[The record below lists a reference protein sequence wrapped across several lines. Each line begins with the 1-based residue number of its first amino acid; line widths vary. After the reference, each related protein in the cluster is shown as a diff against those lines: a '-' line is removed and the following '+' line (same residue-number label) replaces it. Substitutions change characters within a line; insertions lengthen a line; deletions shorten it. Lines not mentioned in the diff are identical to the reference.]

1 MTNSDILDTL
11 EITAKLLELHDGDAN
26 RVKTYGAL
34 SYSLGKVLEPLAAM
48 SFQELTSIQGVGR
61 LVAQNIRELVE
72 TGQLKELND
81 LVLQTPEGLL
91 DLFKIKG
98 LGVKKIKILWKE
110 LGIDNLNDLQIA
122 CENGL
127 IATVKGFGTKTQEA
141 ILVSLAFLQSQAG
154 KLRMNKAADLAL
166 DIRDSLIPFFT
177 QIEIVGE
184 VARNCEVASCIQL
197 VVVQDVSM
205 PITISHP
212 DFVEDLLISQPF
224 IWRGKFKENQI
235 LVEIHAVSASQFV
248 ATKLQL
254 TAHTDHLSY
263 VSPTGKTLQEAL
275 NIDSPRGYEKEYYD
289 SLSLPYIL
297 PEMREGLYEW
307 AWAKEH
313 TIEELVTW
321 ESLKGTLHNHSTY
334 SDGKHS
340 LREMAEFC
348 RSLGLSYFGIADHS
362 QTATYANGLSP
373 ERVKA
378 QWAEIDALNAEWTD
392 FKILKGIESDIL
404 GDGSLDYPDELL
416 AGFDYVVASVHQNLS
431 MDIVKATDRLIKAI
445 AHPATTILGHSTGR
459 LLLSRNGYPID
470 YKAIIDACAAYQVTM
485 ELNASP
491 YRLDLDWRWIPYCME
506 KGVRISINPD
516 AHEMEGFFDMKYGV
530 AVARKAGL
538 LSKNTYNALSLTEIE
553 QDLLAKKKS

>member
-141 ILVSLAFLQSQAG
+141 ILTSLAFLQSQAG
-154 KLRMNKAADLAL
+154 KLRINKAADLAL
-166 DIRDSLIPFFT
+166 DIRDSLIPIFT

-184 VARNCEVASCIQL
+184 VARNCEVASSIQL

-254 TAHTDHLSY
+254 TAHIDHLSY

-275 NIDSPRGYEKEYYD
+275 NIDSPRMDEKEYYD

-445 AHPATTILGHSTGR
+445 AHPATTILGHPTGR

>member
-26 RVKTYGAL
+26 RVKTYGTL
-34 SYSLGKVLEPLAAM
+34 SFSLGKVLEPLAAM
-48 SFQELTSIQGVGR
+48 SFQELTSIQGVGK
-61 LVAQNIRELVE
+61 LVAQTIRELVE

-81 LVLQTPEGLL
+81 LILQTPEGLL

-141 ILVSLAFLQSQAG
+141 ILTSLAFLQSQAG
-154 KLRMNKAADLAL
+154 KLRINKAADLAL

-184 VARNCEVASCIQL
+184 VARNCEVASSIQL

-235 LVEIHAVSASQFV
+235 LVEIHAVSPSQFV

-254 TAHTDHLSY
+254 TAHIDHLSY

-275 NIDSPRGYEKEYYD
+275 NIDSPRMDEKEYYD
-289 SLSLPYIL
+289 ALSLPYIL

-313 TIEELVTW
+313 AIEELVTW

-362 QTATYANGLSP
+362 QTAAYANGLSP
-373 ERVKA
+373 DRVKA
-378 QWAEIDALNAEWTD
+378 QWAEIDALNTEWTD

-445 AHPATTILGHSTGR
+445 AHPATTILGHPTGR
-459 LLLSRNGYPID
+459 LLLSRKGYPID

-506 KGVRISINPD
+506 KGVKISINPD

-538 LSKNTYNALSLTEIE
+538 LAKNTYNALTLTEIE
-553 QDLLAKKKS
+553 QDLWTKKKS

>member
-127 IATVKGFGTKTQEA
+127 IETVKGFGTKTQEA

-445 AHPATTILGHSTGR
+445 AHPATTILGHPTGR

>member
-34 SYSLGKVLEPLAAM
+34 SFSLGKVLEPLAAM
-48 SFQELTSIQGVGR
+48 SFQELTSIQGVGK
-61 LVAQNIRELVE
+61 LVAQTIRELVE

-445 AHPATTILGHSTGR
+445 AHPATTILGHPTGR

>member
-26 RVKTYGAL
+26 RVKTYSTI

-48 SFQELTSIQGVGR
+48 SLNELTGIQGVGK
-61 LVAQNIRELVE
+61 LVAQNIRELVD

-81 LVLQTPEGLL
+81 LLLQTPDGLL

-110 LGIDNLNDLQIA
+110 LGLDNLNDLQIA

-127 IATVKGFGTKTQEA
+127 IATVKGFGIKTQEA
-141 ILVSLAFLQSQAG
+141 ILASLAFLQSQAG
-154 KLRMNKAADLAL
+154 KLRMDKAADIAL
-166 DIRDSLIPFFT
+166 DIQDSLAPFFT

-184 VARNCEVASCIQL
+184 VARYCEVASCIQL
-197 VVVQDVSM
+197 LVVQDVSK
-205 PITISHP
+205 PITIVHP
-212 DFVEDLLISQPF
+212 DFVEDFQVSQPF
-224 IWRGKFKENQI
+224 IWRGQFKGNQI
-235 LVEIHAVSASQFV
+235 LVEIHAVSAPQFV
-248 ATKLQL
+248 ASKLQL

-263 VSPTGKTLQEAL
+263 VSPTGRTLQEAL
-275 NIDSPRGYEKEYYD
+275 NTDSPRMDEKEYYD
-289 SLSLPYIL
+289 ALSLPYIL
-297 PEMREGLYEW
+297 PEMREGLSEW
-307 AWAKEH
+307 AWAQAHKV
-313 TIEELVTW
+313 EELVTW

-348 RSLGLSYFGIADHS
+348 RGLGLSYFGIADHS
-362 QTATYANGLSP
+362 QTAAYANGLSP
-373 ERVKA
+373 ERVKL

-392 FKILKGIESDIL
+392 FRILKGIESDIL

-445 AHPATTILGHSTGR
+445 AHPATTILGHPTGR

-506 KGVRISINPD
+506 KGVKISINPD

-538 LSKNTYNALSLTEIE
+538 LSKNTYNALSLTEIQ
-553 QDLLAKKKS
+553 QDLLAKKK

>member
-392 FKILKGIESDIL
+392 FKIIKGIESDIL

-445 AHPATTILGHSTGR
+445 AHPATTILGHPTGR